1 MPSFLAYVVVGAAA
15 ALVTFVCVPIMIRLA
30 PRLGTMVPPS
40 ERHVHTGPTPT
51 AGGAAM
57 ILGVIVAAAIAAIH
71 PEFSEVMEARTEM
84 VGVVVAACVMWSV
97 GFVDDLREIS
107 APAKIAGMV
116 LSGSILSLTGV
127 SILVF
132 RVPFFDLLVL
142 STDWSFFVTV
152 VWVVSIANIVNLI
165 DGLDGL
171 AAGIVA
177 IAAGTFLLYA
187 LRLGDEAVLDPAN
200 PGGLW
205 AVIALGLCLGFLPH
219 NVYPAQIF
227 MGDGGALLLGLLMA
241 ASTMSVGGRTSAEFS
256 GQAFFFFA
264 PIFIPLVIL
273 GIPILDTLWAILRRT
288 MSRQRLSTA
297 DKKHLHHRLM
307 NLGHG
312 HRRAV
317 LILWAW
323 TALLS
328 AMVLYPTY
336 TGDGDGIVPIGILA
350 LALGLF
356 SVLHPRLRP
365 VTLPPSE
372 ETVVADE

>member
-1 MPSFLAYVVVGAAA
+1 
-15 ALVTFVCVPIMIRLA
+15 MIRLA

-57 ILGVIVAAAIAAIH
+57 ILGVIVAAAIAAVH
-71 PEFSEVMEARTEM
+71 PEFSQVMEARTEM

-142 STDWSFFVTV
+142 SADWSFFVTV
-152 VWVVSIANIVNLI
+152 VWVVSIANIVNLV

-219 NVYPAQIF
+219 NVYPARIF

-312 HRRAV
+312 HQRAV

-372 ETVVADE
+372 RPSSPTSSGSDHLDGDTER

>member
-1 MPSFLAYVVVGAAA
+1 
-15 ALVTFVCVPIMIRLA
+15 MIRLA
-30 PRLGTMVPPS
+30 PRLGAVVPPS
-40 ERHVHTGPTPT
+40 ERHVHTSPTPT

-57 ILGVIVAAAIAAIH
+57 ILGVIVATAIAAVH

-107 APAKIAGMV
+107 APAKMAGMV

-142 STDWSFFVTV
+142 SADWSFFVTV
-152 VWVVSIANIVNLI
+152 VWVISIANIVNLV

-187 LRLGDEAVLDPAN
+187 LRLGDEAVLDPGN

-219 NVYPAQIF
+219 NVYPARIF

-273 GIPILDTLWAILRRT
+273 GIPILDTLWAILRRAI
-288 MSRQRLSTA
+288 SRQRLSTA
-297 DKKHLHHRLM
+297 DKKHLHHRLV

-336 TGDGDGIVPIGILA
+336 TGDGDAIVPIGILA

-365 VTLPPSE
+365 VTPPQTE